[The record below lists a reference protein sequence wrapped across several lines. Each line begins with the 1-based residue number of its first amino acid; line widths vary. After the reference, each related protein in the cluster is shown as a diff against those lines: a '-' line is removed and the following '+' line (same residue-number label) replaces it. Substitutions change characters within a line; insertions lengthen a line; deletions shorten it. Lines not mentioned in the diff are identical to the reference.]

1 MFITRRL
8 LLPVL
13 FALLGCNGPAA
24 QTPTT
29 TNHPSDNSRIIGGPF
44 ENRELMY
51 VGMPDSIGATDTSP
65 GWTQNGQQLLITGT
79 IFQQDGTTPAP
90 NVVLYYYHTNIN
102 GLYAGKQG
110 LNPKAVRHGYIRGWV
125 KSGANGEYAIYTV
138 RPASYPNSN
147 IEAHIHLSIKE
158 PGIDNEYYID
168 EFVFDDDPLLTAAK
182 RKQLPN
188 RGGSGILRP
197 VKKGRLQIA
206 EHHII
211 LGLHIPDYPVKQ
223 EAGIQSGLEIG
234 EDQQSFM
241 PFHAFGPDK
250 GSRACPVCKYG
261 RYHGIIY
268 FAGNNTHWEDIKK
281 WLVFLEQLSI
291 KRGKYLKAY
300 FVYGN
305 NNNYQAAKRQKELE
319 AIGNELHLTQMALTW
334 VPSFTDEKTE
344 INLSRIN
351 PDAENTIIVYKNRT
365 IINKYINIRP
375 AEENFS
381 QVAQFL
387 EHTRGSYA
395 DME

>member
-1 MFITRRL
+1 LVPTKVRE
-8 LLPVL
+8 
-13 FALLGCNGPAA
+13 PA
-24 QTPTT
+24 
-29 TNHPSDNSRIIGGPF
+29 
-44 ENRELMY
+44 
-51 VGMPDSIGATDTSP
+51 
-65 GWTQNGQQLLITGT
+65 
-79 IFQQDGTTPAP
+79 
-90 NVVLYYYHTNIN
+90 
-102 GLYAGKQG
+102 
-110 LNPKAVRHGYIRGWV
+110 
-125 KSGANGEYAIYTV
+125 
-138 RPASYPNSN
+138 
-147 IEAHIHLSIKE
+147 
-158 PGIDNEYYID
+158 
-168 EFVFDDDPLLTAAK
+168 
-182 RKQLPN
+182 
-188 RGGSGILRP
+188 
-197 VKKGRLQIA
+197 
-206 EHHII
+206 
-211 LGLHIPDYPVKQ
+211 
-223 EAGIQSGLEIG
+223 
-234 EDQQSFM
+234 
-241 PFHAFGPDK
+241 
-250 GSRACPVCKYG
+250 PVCKYG